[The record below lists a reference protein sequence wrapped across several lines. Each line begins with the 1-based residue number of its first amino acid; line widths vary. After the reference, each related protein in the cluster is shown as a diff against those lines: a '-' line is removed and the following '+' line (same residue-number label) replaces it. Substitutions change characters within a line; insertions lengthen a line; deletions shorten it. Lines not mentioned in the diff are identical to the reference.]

1 MKDTELFQLALSLMP
16 PWMVEGCGFDVSQKR
31 LDIRIDFK
39 RGGAFPCPV
48 CGKAGCKAYDTEER
62 TWRHLNFFEHE
73 TYLHAFVPR
82 VQCPDC
88 GIKTA
93 AVPWARPGSGF
104 TLLFEALVLAMA
116 KQMPVKAVAGIVR
129 EYDTRIW
136 RILQYHVQEAR
147 SREDFSKVRRVG
159 MDETS
164 RRKGHRYVS
173 FFMDMDRRKLLF
185 GTPGKDAATV
195 EAFARD
201 LEAHGGDPAQIRE
214 ATLDMSPALIQGAK
228 EHLPHAQL
236 TFDKFHA
243 VKLVNEALEEVRREE
258 QKSHQELKRSRYL
271 WLRNPRNLRRDE
283 EDRLDVLLG
292 QSNLKTGRA
301 YRIKLAFQG
310 LYDEHVSTAEAYL
323 KHWYFWATHSRMAPI
338 IKVAHTIRGH
348 WEGILRWFH
357 SGLTNA
363 LLEGTNSLIQAAKAK
378 ARGYRSEEYLLT
390 IAYLIAGQL
399 TFNLPT

>member
-1 MKDTELFQLALSLMP
+1 MKDTELFQLALLLMP
-16 PWMVEGCGFDVSQKR
+16 PWMVEGCDFDVSQKR
-31 LDIRIDFK
+31 LDIRIDFE

-48 CGKAGCKAYDTEER
+48 CGKKGCKAYDTEEKM
-62 TWRHLNFFEHE
+62 WRHLNFFEHE

-129 EYDTRIW
+129 EHDTRVW

-214 ATLDMSPALIQGAK
+214 ATLDMSPALIQGVT

-236 TFDKFHA
+236 TFDKFHT
-243 VKLVNEALEEVRREE
+243 VKLVNEALEAVRREE
-258 QKSHQELKRSRYL
+258 QKSHQELKCSRYL

-283 EDRLDVLLG
+283 EGRLDALLG
-292 QSNLKTGRA
+292 QSHLKTGRA

-310 LYDEHVSTAEAYL
+310 LYDEHLSTAEAYL

-338 IKVAHTIRGH
+338 IKVAHTIRDH
-348 WEGILRWFH
+348 WDGILRWFH

-378 ARGYRSEEYLLT
+378 ARGYRSAEYLLT

>member
-31 LDIRIDFK
+31 LDIRIDFE
-39 RGGAFPCPV
+39 RGGVFPCPV
-48 CGKAGCKAYDTEER
+48 CGRTGCKAYDTEEK

-173 FFMDMDRRKLLF
+173 FFMDMDRGKLLF

-214 ATLDMSPALIQGAK
+214 ATLDMSPALIQGVT
-228 EHLPHAQL
+228 EHLPYAHL

-271 WLRNPRNLRRDE
+271 WLRNPRNLRRDDQ
-283 EDRLDVLLG
+283 DRLGVLLG
-292 QSNLKTGRA
+292 QSHLKTGRA

-310 LYDEHVSTAEAYL
+310 LYDEHLSTAEAYL

-338 IKVAHTIRGH
+338 IKVAHTIRDH

-363 LLEGTNSLIQAAKAK
+363 LLEATNSLIQAAKAK
-378 ARGYRSEEYLLT
+378 ARGYRSPQYLLT
-390 IAYLIAGQL
+390 IAYLIAGHL

>member
-1 MKDTELFQLALSLMP
+1 MRDTELFQLALSLMP

-31 LDIRIDFK
+31 LDIRIDFE

-129 EYDTRIW
+129 ENDTRIW

-201 LEAHGGDPAQIRE
+201 LEAHGGDPARIRE
-214 ATLDMSPALIQGAK
+214 ATLDMSPALIQGVT

-283 EDRLDVLLG
+283 EDRLGVLLG
-292 QSNLKTGRA
+292 QSHLKTGRA

-310 LYDEHVSTAEAYL
+310 LYDEHLSTAEAYL

-338 IKVAHTIRGH
+338 IKVAHTIRDH

-378 ARGYRSEEYLLT
+378 ARGYRSEQYLLT

>member
-1 MKDTELFQLALSLMP
+1 MRDTELFQLALLLLP
-16 PWMVEGCGFDVSQKR
+16 PWMVEGCDFDVSQKR
-31 LDIRIDFK
+31 LDIRIDFE

-48 CGKAGCKAYDTEER
+48 CGKQGCKAYDTEEK

-104 TLLFEALVLAMA
+104 TLLFEALVLILC
-116 KQMPVKAVAGIVR
+116 KQMPVKAVAALVH

-136 RILQYHVQEAR
+136 RILRHHVKEAR
-147 SREDFSKVRRVG
+147 SREDFSTVRRVG

-173 FFMDMDRRKLLF
+173 FFMDVDQRKLLF

-201 LEAHGGDPAQIRE
+201 LEAHGGDPAKIRE
-214 ATLDMSPALIQGAK
+214 ASLDMSPALIQGVR
-228 EHLPHAQL
+228 EHLPNAQI

-271 WLRNPRNLRRDE
+271 WLRNPQNLRRDE
-283 EDRLDVLLG
+283 GDRLGVLLARPY
-292 QSNLKTGRA
+292 LKTGRA

-310 LYDEHVSTAEAYL
+310 LYDEHLSTAEAYL
-323 KHWYFWATHSRMAPI
+323 KRWYFWATHSRMAPI
-338 IKVAHTIRGH
+338 VKVAHTIRDH
-348 WEGILRWFH
+348 WDGILRWFH

-363 LLEGTNSLIQAAKAK
+363 LLEATNSLIQAAKAK
-378 ARGYRSEEYLLT
+378 ARGYRSAEYLLT

>member
-1 MKDTELFQLALSLMP
+1 MRDTELFQLALSLMP
-16 PWMVEGCGFDVSQKR
+16 PWLVEGCTFDVSEKR
-31 LDIRIDFK
+31 LDIQIDFE
-39 RGGAFPCPV
+39 RGGVFPCPV
-48 CGKAGCKAYDTEER
+48 CGQAGCKAYDTEEK

-93 AVPWARPGSGF
+93 GVPWARPGSGF
-104 TLLFEALVLAMA
+104 TLLFEALVLILC
-116 KQMPVKAVAGIVR
+116 KQMPVKAVAALVH
-129 EYDTRIW
+129 EHDTRIW
-136 RILQYHVQEAR
+136 RILKYHVQEAR

-173 FFMDMDRRKLLF
+173 FFMDVDRRKLLF

-201 LEAHGGDPAQIRE
+201 LEAHGGNPAQIRE
-214 ATLDMSPALIQGAK
+214 ASLDMSPALIQGVH
-228 EHLPHAQL
+228 EYLPNAQI

-271 WLRNPRNLRRDE
+271 WLRNPQNLRRDE
-283 EDRLDVLLG
+283 KDRLGVLLG
-292 QSNLKTGRA
+292 QSHLKTGRA

-310 LYDEHVSTAEAYL
+310 LYDEHLRTAEAYL
-323 KHWYFWATHSRMAPI
+323 KRWYFWATHSRMAPI
-338 IKVAHTIRGH
+338 IKVAHTIREH
-348 WEGILRWFH
+348 WDGILRWFH

-378 ARGYRSEEYLLT
+378 ARGYRSAEYLLT

>member
-31 LDIRIDFK
+31 LDIRIDFE
-39 RGGAFPCPV
+39 RGGSFPCPV

-214 ATLDMSPALIQGAK
+214 ATLDMSPALIQGVRA
-228 EHLPHAQL
+228 HLPQAQL

-258 QKSHQELKRSRYL
+258 QKSHHELKRSRYL

-283 EDRLDVLLG
+283 EGRLGILLG
-292 QSNLKTGRA
+292 QSHLKTGRA

-310 LYDEHVSTAEAYL
+310 LYDEHLSTAEAYL
-323 KHWYFWATHSRMAPI
+323 KRWYFWATHSRMAPL
-338 IKVAHTIRGH
+338 IKVAHTIRDH

>member
-1 MKDTELFQLALSLMP
+1 MKDTELFQLALLLMP
-16 PWMVEGCGFDVSQKR
+16 PWMVEGCDFDVSQKR
-31 LDIRIDFK
+31 LDIRIDFE
-39 RGGAFPCPV
+39 RGGAFPCPI
-48 CGKAGCKAYDTEER
+48 CGKQGCKAYDTEEKM
-62 TWRHLNFFEHE
+62 WRHLNFFEHE

-82 VQCPDC
+82 VQCPAC

-129 EYDTRIW
+129 EHDTRIW

-214 ATLDMSPALIQGAK
+214 ATLDMSPALIQGVT

-243 VKLVNEALEEVRREE
+243 VKLVNEALEAVRREE
-258 QKSHQELKRSRYL
+258 QKSHQELKCSRYL

-283 EDRLDVLLG
+283 ECRLGALLG
-292 QSNLKTGRA
+292 QSHLKTGRA

-310 LYDEHVSTAEAYL
+310 LYDEHLCTAEAYL
-323 KHWYFWATHSRMAPI
+323 KRWYFWATHSRMAPI
-338 IKVAHTIRGH
+338 IKVAHTIRDH
-348 WEGILRWFH
+348 WDGILRWFH

-378 ARGYRSEEYLLT
+378 ARGYRSAEYLLI

>member
-16 PWMVEGCGFDVSQKR
+16 PWMVERCAFDVSLKR
-31 LDIRIDFK
+31 LDLYIDFE
-39 RGGAFPCPV
+39 RGGVFPCPV
-48 CGKAGCKAYDTEER
+48 CGKAGCKAYDTEEK

-82 VQCPDC
+82 LQCPDC

-104 TLLFEALVLAMA
+104 TLLFEALVLALA
-116 KQMPVKAVAGIVR
+116 KEMPVKAVAALVH

-136 RILQYHVQEAR
+136 RILHYHVNEAR
-147 SREDFSKVRRVG
+147 AREDFSTVRRMG

-164 RRKGHRYVS
+164 RKKGHRYVS
-173 FFMDMDRRKLLF
+173 FFVDMDRSKLLF

-201 LEAHGGDPAQIRE
+201 LKAHGGDPAQIRE
-214 ATLDMSPALIQGAK
+214 VSLDMSHALIQGAR
-228 EHLPHAQL
+228 EHLPNAQI

-243 VKLVNEALEEVRREE
+243 VKLVNDALEEVRREE
-258 QKSHQELKRSRYL
+258 QKSHHELKSSRYL
-271 WLRNPRNLRRDE
+271 WLRNPTNLKRDQRE
-283 EDRLDVLLG
+283 RLAVLLG
-292 QSNLKTGRA
+292 QSRLKTGRA
-301 YRIKLAFQG
+301 YRIKLAFQD
-310 LYDEHVSTAEAYL
+310 LYTQPVHTARAYL
-323 KHWYFWATHSRMAPI
+323 GRWTFWATHSRMAPI
-338 IKVAHTIRGH
+338 IKVARTVKAHSD
-348 WEGILRWFH
+348 GILRWFH

-363 LLEGTNSLIQAAKAK
+363 VLEAINSLIQAAKAK
-378 ARGYRSEEYLLT
+378 ARGYRSPQYLLT

>member
-1 MKDTELFQLALSLMP
+1 MKDTELFQLALLLMP
-16 PWMVEGCGFDVSQKR
+16 PWMVEGCDFDVSQKR
-31 LDIRIDFK
+31 LDIRIDFE
-39 RGGAFPCPV
+39 RGGAFPCPI
-48 CGKAGCKAYDTEER
+48 CGKQGCKAYDTEEKM
-62 TWRHLNFFEHE
+62 WRHLNFFEHE

-82 VQCPDC
+82 VQCPAC

-129 EYDTRIW
+129 EHDTRIW

-214 ATLDMSPALIQGAK
+214 ATLDMSPALIQGVT

-243 VKLVNEALEEVRREE
+243 VKLVNEALEAVRREE
-258 QKSHQELKRSRYL
+258 QKSHQELKCSRYL

-283 EDRLDVLLG
+283 ESRLDALLG
-292 QSNLKTGRA
+292 QSHLKTGRA

-310 LYDEHVSTAEAYL
+310 LYDEHLRTAEAYL
-323 KHWYFWATHSRMAPI
+323 KRWYFWATHSRMAPI
-338 IKVAHTIRGH
+338 IKVAHTIRDH
-348 WEGILRWFH
+348 WDGILRWFH

-378 ARGYRSEEYLLT
+378 ARGYRSAEYLLI